1 MCPIPTNI
9 RRKLHKKTDIS
20 HTLALSLHLPQYLRR
35 THCYTAVFSVL
46 TSPHYSSTAPQT
58 TASPCMWTY
67 PLEGDTV
74 HWVQDGLV
82 KMFVTDS
89 MGLPWTR
96 SSLSASSSYLPCALW
111 EVTKPRLYS
120 LHDAL
125 VVASLS
131 SVSYNSHVPFVSMI
145 YFPMDVYFYG
155 MIWNPSRV
163 CLDLNEL
170 SM

>member
-1 MCPIPTNI
+1 
-9 RRKLHKKTDIS
+9 
-20 HTLALSLHLPQYLRR
+20 
-35 THCYTAVFSVL
+35 
-46 TSPHYSSTAPQT
+46 
-58 TASPCMWTY
+58 MWTY

-89 MGLPWTR
+89 MGL
-96 SSLSASSSYLPCALW
+96 
-111 EVTKPRLYS
+111 